1 MSASSNLARGGERG
15 EPAGIAAPH
24 DARGSVVRCA
34 ICGARSAVR
43 DLRCAI
49 CGARSAVRDL
59 RCAICAQIL
68 APAHDAAGVL
78 GQVLAPGAIAAAAPV
93 WGLPGP

>member
-1 MSASSNLARGGERG
+1 LARGGERG

-24 DARGSVVRCA
+24 DARGSVV
-34 ICGARSAVR
+34 
-43 DLRCAI
+43 
-49 CGARSAVRDL
+49 

>member
-1 MSASSNLARGGERG
+1 LARGGERG
-15 EPAGIAAPH
+15 EPAGIAAPR

-49 CGARSAVRDL
+49 R
-59 RCAICAQIL
+59 AQIL